1 MSLIPQ
7 FKTELQYIPTV
18 KACLKLSWVDCFCP
32 GLKGPAGSLAGVEK
46 FGIFSFS
53 QETPNMGHFGPGLL
67 GFSWETRY
75 VTMLCIYVTMLKLI
89 RAYY

>member
-32 GLKGPAGSLAGVEK
+32 GLKGSRVPYTFMNVGGVHECRPPLRN
-46 FGIFSFS
+46 
-53 QETPNMGHFGPGLL
+53 QGHFFPT
-67 GFSWETRY
+67 FSHF
-75 VTMLCIYVTMLKLI
+75 I
-89 RAYY
+89 